1 MPYSEQRVV
10 LETVTN
16 VSSFSISRHFVAAS
30 TWATTIQ
37 IFHNSWQLTVKH
49 FPMLSPGL
57 VWD

>member
-1 MPYSEQRVV
+1 MGAV

-30 TWATTIQ
+30 TLATTIQ
-37 IFHNSWQLTVKH
+37 IFHDSWQLTVKIS
-49 FPMLSPGL
+49 PMLSPGL